1 MSSSDLAN
9 PPKKVRTWQIYVVLF
24 AVALFGRVAVAR
36 FLANDK
42 DQDGDLYAQ
51 IASNILEHHIY
62 STDTDSPFTSTLV
75 RLPGYPLSI
84 AGVYA
89 LFGEG
94 NNAALFLVQGVLD
107 TLTCVLV
114 GMLAWM
120 WSPEKWQNRRVALA
134 AFLLAAACPFTAI
147 YSAVLLTETIT
158 MFLSVAM
165 VVAATFAFSRPSS
178 KGAAVWWT
186 AAGLLAGGV
195 QLFRPDAGLFAAAIG
210 FTIIGYAFIRLR
222 VREGN
227 AARHFKAVL
236 REGGIFFFAYLV
248 MLLPWTIRNACVFH
262 VFEPLAPVYCNMPGE
277 FVPKGYFAWF
287 RTWADS
293 ERYLAPLYWTLGPDT
308 PMDFDDV
315 PMQAFDTESER
326 ESVAKLFDRYNQP
339 QVVGQN
345 SALATVGEGSD
356 DEEEQAAMTPD
367 IDAGFGQIARQRIA
381 YAPLRYYVW
390 LPIKRAIALWFVPHA
405 QYYPFEGELFPL
417 EEMDHENHQD
427 FWLPVFFLLTWSYTI
442 AGVAGAWTLWKA
454 NGVARLDAIRWLLLV
469 AFLIVPRWIY
479 MATLEH
485 TEPRYVVEFFPFLTA
500 LGGIA
505 ISCFFGAKQTSALE
519 DRICRLKDG
528 YWGAT
533 GQKSSIRATEG
544 QNRVKKTRFST
555 RQSYKEPRLT

>member
-1 MSSSDLAN
+1 
-9 PPKKVRTWQIYVVLF
+9 VRTWRLYVVLF
-24 AVALFGRVAVAR
+24 AVALCGRVIVAR
-36 FLANDK
+36 FLANDE

-51 IASNILEHHIY
+51 IASNVLEHHIY
-62 STDTDSPFTSTLV
+62 SADTDPPFGSTLV

-94 NNAALFLVQGVLD
+94 NNAALFIVQGVLD

-120 WSPEKWQNRRVALA
+120 WSPEKWQKRRAALA

-165 VVAATFAFSRPSS
+165 VMAATFGFSRPSS
-178 KGAAVWWT
+178 KVAAAWWT
-186 AAGLLAGGV
+186 SAGLLAGGV
-195 QLFRPDAGLFAAAIG
+195 QLFRPDAGLFAAAIA
-210 FTIIGYAFIRLR
+210 FTIIGYAFIRLCAGENN
-222 VREGN
+222 VVD
-227 AARHFKAVL
+227 HFKAML
-236 REGGIFFFAYLV
+236 RQGGIFAFAYLV

-262 VFEPLAPVYCNMPGE
+262 IFEPLAPVYCNMPGD
-277 FVPKGYFAWF
+277 FVPRGYFAWF

-293 ERYLAPLYWTLGPDT
+293 ERYLEPLYWSLGPDT

-315 PMQAFDTESER
+315 PPQAFDTESER
-326 ESVAKLFDRYNQP
+326 ESVAKLLERYNHPKVASQDFA
-339 QVVGQN
+339 
-345 SALATVGEGSD
+345 SAKVDDGSD

-367 IDAGFGQIARQRIA
+367 IDADFGKIARQRIA
-381 YAPLRYYVW
+381 AAPLRYYVW

-417 EEMDHENHQD
+417 EEMDQENHQA
-427 FWLPVFFLLTWSYTI
+427 FWLPVFFLLTLSYTI
-442 AGVAGAWTLWKA
+442 AGVAGAGTLWKT
-454 NGVARLDAIRWLLLV
+454 NGVARPDAIRSLLL
-469 AFLIVPRWIY
+469 AALLILPRWIY

-485 TEPRYVVEFFPFLTA
+485 TEPRYVVEFFPFLSV

-505 ISCFFGAKQTSALE
+505 ISCFFGANQTGVLE
-519 DRICRLKDG
+519 DQVRGVKDPDMEAINGRLFALSFAQRIHDLVVPLIDKCKNELH
-528 YWGAT
+528 T
-533 GQKSSIRATEG
+533 
-544 QNRVKKTRFST
+544 
-555 RQSYKEPRLT
+555 